1 MIVQSSKQPYT
12 LEILQ
17 QPYENP
23 ANIKGCYK
31 LLKCHCNEKIVK

>member
-17 QPYENP
+17 QPYKNP

-31 LLKCHCNEKIVK
+31 LLMASLKFVDY